1 MSETN
6 GNGRERPASPILM
19 ELIGLKLA
27 QLIEAGAKDA
37 NLPTGSRLDLGRGV
51 WTLPDAVPPADP

>member
-1 MSETN
+1 MSESN

-19 ELIGLKLA
+19 ELIGLRLS

-37 NLPTGSRLDLGRGV
+37 NLPTGSRLDMGRGV
-51 WTLPDAVPPADP
+51 WTLPEVVTPEAP